1 MHECRGLCL
10 PSTSVRSCLRFSFTE
25 RHIKENIV
33 STGRTDK
40 TPVHTQN
47 LPDEQRFP
55 TCVVLPGP
63 TSPEPVL
70 ALEGMEEAV
79 SLWKRLFYALKRV
92 LKRKTIT
99 LAPIGLSGCTSWAKM
114 CAKLHHGQHQGVS
127 SPRIWYHIGTTLVKV

>member
-40 TPVHTQN
+40 TPVLTQN

-63 TSPEPVL
+63 TYPEPVL
-70 ALEGMEEAV
+70 ALAGMEETV
-79 SLWKRLFYALKRV
+79 SLWKR
-92 LKRKTIT
+92 T
-99 LAPIGLSGCTSWAKM
+99 LASIGLSGCTSWAKM
-114 CAKLHHGQHQGVS
+114 CAKLHHGQHQSAS
-127 SPRIWYHIGTTLVKV
+127 SPRI